1 MTKQI
6 KIFNQHQVLN
16 AFLARRSTHFL
27 VGAQNGATTI
37 KKNMAKSS
45 KSPKIQLAFKRVR
58 VSISGP
64 GGDENSLLLDQI
76 DALSRLGKSQAMI
89 ELVYKM

>member
-37 KKNMAKSS
+37 KKRYGEIIQITQDPTGLQE
-45 KSPKIQLAFKRVR
+45 SPS
-58 VSISGP
+58 SISGP